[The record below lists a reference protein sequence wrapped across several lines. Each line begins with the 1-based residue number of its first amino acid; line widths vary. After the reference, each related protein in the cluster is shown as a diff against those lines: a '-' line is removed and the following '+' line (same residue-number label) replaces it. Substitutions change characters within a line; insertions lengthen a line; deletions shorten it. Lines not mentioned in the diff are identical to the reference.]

1 MTIYFC
7 SLCRSTIKID
17 SDIASEHHNDKHG
30 IKTATYHEVK
40 SVLKKEDVNKKKKWV
55 LLESDD

>member
-40 SVLKKEDVNKKKKWV
+40 SVLKKEDVNKEKK
-55 LLESDD
+55 